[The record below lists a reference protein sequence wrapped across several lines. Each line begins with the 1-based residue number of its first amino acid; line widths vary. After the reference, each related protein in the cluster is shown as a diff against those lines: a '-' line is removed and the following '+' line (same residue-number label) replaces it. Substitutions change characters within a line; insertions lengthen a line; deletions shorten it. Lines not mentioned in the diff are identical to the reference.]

1 MLTTPTIYSPHSK
14 PRHFK
19 KTNQAMPLSCLKPS
33 MAFTPELKF
42 QAPSPD
48 LQRSSWSDS
57 CLCLRFHVLA
67 LSCYVATKMDFFLF
81 PKDSKLWKV
90 YWSQHARLLPSLSLN
105 SFAQRGLACW
115 PTLKDLLSHS
125 LSHHTSL
132 TLCTAHAIWYF
143 LRAGILVSH

>member
-57 CLCLRFHVLA
+57 CLCLRFHVLT

-90 YWSQHARLLPSLSLN
+90 FLLIS
-105 SFAQRGLACW
+105 A
-115 PTLKDLLSHS
+115 
-125 LSHHTSL
+125 
-132 TLCTAHAIWYF
+132 CTAPSFSQLKFICSERSCLLTHSKGSTQSFFIT
-143 LRAGILVSH
+143 SH